1 MTAPDARPGARPDL
15 EVRMLEGV
23 VQIVCPHC
31 DRDNRLPR
39 DWLRSAPPCVACR
52 NALFEGRPVLLDGE
66 RRFDKHIRYNDIPV
80 LTLFHTGPEK
90 AAFCNRYSTRRRP
103 ALEPRAR
110 LVSIDGAALSD
121 LTERLKVVRYPTLL
135 LLYRERELARAT
147 GAMHLAQLLAWA
159 RPLITT
165 VVTGPG

>member
-1 MTAPDARPGARPDL
+1 MPEAVGGRIWRRDARRRGSNCLSA
-15 EVRMLEGV
+15 
-23 VQIVCPHC
+23 
-31 DRDNRLPR
+31 
-39 DWLRSAPPCVACR
+39 LRSRQPPAPRLAAQRP
-52 NALFEGRPVLLDGE
+52 ALCCLRKCAVRGAFRAPGRR
-66 RRFDKHIRYNDIPV
+66 RRFDKHVGHNDIPV
-80 LTLFHTGPEK
+80 LALFHTVWSGESRALQSAFDR
-90 AAFCNRYSTRRRP
+90 AA
-103 ALEPRAR
+103 AVLEPRAR
-110 LVSIDGAALSD
+110 LVSIDGATLSD

>member
-1 MTAPDARPGARPDL
+1 
-15 EVRMLEGV
+15 MLEGV

-39 DWLRSAPPCVACR
+39 DWLRNAPPCVACG
-52 NALFEGRPVLLDGE
+52 NALFEGRSVPWTTTPL
-66 RRFDKHIRYNDIPV
+66 R
-80 LTLFHTGPEK
+80 LTRK
-90 AAFCNRYSTRRRP
+90 AQRYSGFGTVPHGLVRRKPRSAIGIRP
-103 ALEPRAR
+103 GGGRARAR
-110 LVSIDGAALSD
+110 LVSIDGATLSD

-147 GAMHLAQLLAWA
+147 GAMNLAQLLAWA

>member
-1 MTAPDARPGARPDL
+1 MSSALLLASALLSCCRFNEL
-15 EVRMLEGV
+15 
-23 VQIVCPHC
+23 VCH
-31 DRDNRLPR
+31 
-39 DWLRSAPPCVACR
+39 A
-52 NALFEGRPVLLDGE
+52 
-66 RRFDKHIRYNDIPV
+66 
-80 LTLFHTGPEK
+80 
-90 AAFCNRYSTRRRP
+90 
-103 ALEPRAR
+103 RAR